1 MIRLSGLS
9 RSLLCLALVF
19 GLGGCKTIGHLFG
32 RDKQPETETLAVEPL
47 YAQAKQDL
55 NSENY
60 GRAHQEYQ
68 RLVARFPFGP
78 YSEQAQL
85 ELAYT
90 LYKTGKPEDA
100 TSAVDKFIRTYPR
113 QPNIAYAYYLKGLI
127 NFDRDINFLT
137 RVAHLDPAQ
146 RDLGGPTQSFNDF
159 AEVVRRFPDS
169 PYAADSR
176 QRMVYLRN
184 ELARAEMN
192 VGLYYLRRGAYVA
205 AAGRGKYL
213 LETFPESQFNGD
225 AVALMAASYTAL
237 GEKSLADD
245 ARRVLE
251 KSYPNHPYLT
261 GRWPRKKGI
270 WRKLNPF
277 SGEYE
282 YK

>member
-1 MIRLSGLS
+1 MIRPSGLL
-9 RSLLCLALVF
+9 RSLLCFALVL
-19 GLGGCKTIGHLFG
+19 GLGGCKTVGHMFG

-47 YAQAKQDL
+47 YAQAKHDL

-60 GRAHQEYQ
+60 GRAHTEYQ

-127 NFDRDINFLT
+127 NFDREINLIT
-137 RVAHLDPAQ
+137 RIARLDPAQ

-159 AEVVRRFPDS
+159 AEVVRRFPNS

-176 QRMVYLRN
+176 QRMIYLRN
-184 ELARAEMN
+184 ELARAEIN

-205 AAGRGKYL
+205 AANRGKYL

-225 AVALMAASYTAL
+225 AVALMAVSYTAL
-237 GEKSLADD
+237 GEKPLADD

-261 GRWPRKKGI
+261 GHWPRRKGI
-270 WRKLNPF
+270 WRKLNPL